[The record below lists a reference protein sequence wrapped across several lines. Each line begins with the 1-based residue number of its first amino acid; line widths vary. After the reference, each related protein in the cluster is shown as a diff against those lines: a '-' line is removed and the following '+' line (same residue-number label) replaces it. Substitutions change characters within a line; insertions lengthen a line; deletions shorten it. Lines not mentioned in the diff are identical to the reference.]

1 MKRLMMSLMYLT
13 FLFIAY
19 NVDGQNKT
27 LKIFTGYAIGKVDK
41 RIGFLYDQYK
51 WIEYEYELQNK
62 ILNENTPDDEYSL
75 GIGYSYKLSRKLELG
90 INIGYAKVVQ
100 DFLLPANG
108 NTYFGELIKPFFW
121 RDKSY
126 YHLIQAVPEIKFNV
140 IDKKVKIGLLFSG
153 IGNVSFLKHIE
164 AYNLRANRVEYFST
178 ELYPGVFMG
187 YKRFNLNVGV
197 RAWHWK
203 YRDDAIANNG
213 LKVDPYNPFK
223 MKFSLSYDIYKW

>member
-1 MKRLMMSLMYLT
+1 MKRLMMPLVYLT

-27 LKIFTGYAIGKVDK
+27 LKIFTGYSIGKVDK
-41 RIGFLYDQYK
+41 RYDFLYD
-51 WIEYEYELQNK
+51 EYPTA
-62 ILNENTPDDEYSL
+62 IANTVIRHLDDNSPDDEYFI
-75 GIGYSYKLSRKLELG
+75 GIGYFKIFKNKLSIGIELDYSRM
-90 INIGYAKVVQ
+90 IQ
-100 DFLLPANG
+100 DFFIPVNVYNL
-108 NTYFGELIKPFFW
+108 GERFDVFVW
-121 RDKSY
+121 REKSY
-126 YHLIQAVPEIKFNV
+126 YHLIQTVPEIKFNV
-140 IDKKVKIGLLFSG
+140 LDKKIKLGLSFSG

-164 AYNLRANRVEYFST
+164 PYNLKASRIEYFST
-178 ELYPGVFMG
+178 ELYPGIFMG

-223 MKFSLSYDIYKW
+223 MRLSLSYDIYKW

>member
-1 MKRLMMSLMYLT
+1 MNRLMMLLMCLT
-13 FLFIAY
+13 FLFSFFRVY
-19 NVDGQNKT
+19 GQNNT
-27 LKIFTGYAIGKVDK
+27 LKIYTGYSIGKVDK
-41 RIGFLYDQYK
+41 RYDFLYDQYP
-51 WIEYEYELQNK
+51 IAIANSVIRHLDDNS
-62 ILNENTPDDEYSL
+62 PDDEYSL
-75 GIGYSYKLSRKLELG
+75 GIGYSYKLNRKLELG
-90 INIGYAKVVQ
+90 INIGYAKLVQ
-100 DFLLPANG
+100 DFHLPANG
-108 NTYFGELIKPFFW
+108 NTYFGEKVFIFFW

-164 AYNLRANRVEYFST
+164 DYNLRASRIEYFST
-178 ELYPGVFMG
+178 ELYPGIFMG
-187 YKRFNLNVGV
+187 YKRFNLNIGV

-223 MKFSLSYDIYKW
+223 MRLSLSYDIYKW

>member
-1 MKRLMMSLMYLT
+1 MMPLMCLT
-13 FLFIAY
+13 FLFILV
-19 NVDGQNKT
+19 NLNGQNNS
-27 LKIFTGYAIGKVDK
+27 LKINAGYAIGKADQ
-41 RIGFLYDQYK
+41 RIDFLKKQYP
-51 WIEYEYELQNK
+51 ILVYQTAENLLQT
-62 ILNENTPDDEYSL
+62 NTPDDEYSL

-90 INIGYAKVVQ
+90 INIGYAKLVQ
-100 DFLLPANG
+100 DFHLPANG

-140 IDKKVKIGLLFSG
+140 INKKVKIGLLFSG

-223 MKFSLSYDIYKW
+223 MRFFLSYDIYKW